1 VAVATT
7 GPPEL
12 FVQPRTDGSRARQ
25 DGDVTVTGPPQP
37 PTVDDFAATLD
48 LVVDRLRTLGESRL
62 LRHDAATGLSLS
74 EQVHRLVVGWAALIH
89 GADAPVPP
97 RLAPL
102 ASGDQL
108 AVVGREVIE
117 AWRSERLDAAAQLR
131 VMEGLDSVRRAA

>member
-1 VAVATT
+1 MAVATT

-12 FVQPRTDGSRARQ
+12 FVQARTAGSRERQ
-25 DGDVTVTGPPQP
+25 DGDVTATGPPQP

-74 EQVHRLVVGWAALIH
+74 EQVHRLVMDWATVVG
-89 GADAPVPP
+89 GPDAPEPP
-97 RLAPL
+97 RLAAL

-108 AVVGREVIE
+108 AVLGREVAD
-117 AWRSERLDAAAQLR
+117 AWSGGRLDQAARDR
-131 VMEGLDSVRRAA
+131 VVAGLDAVRRAA